1 MSHFITCWCLFGIGA
16 PLATAEVALRF
27 AHDSTSADL
36 ELGSK
41 KTGCMITTESFKLT
55 CQAPGDTASSPGDIP
70 NVMKF
75 MIDCKDMDMDAAF
88 EEIAVY
94 SAPVCAKVGS
104 LTYHGEGVD
113 ANTCTQTVKN
123 QYDWQME
130 VVASSE
136 NRHQVHWK
144 SRKSE
149 LGPSKYRSSVLV
161 SDERL
166 RELSDR
172 PRQTDALMVYEMAR
186 FEPKL
191 QSAYCES
198 LPQRD
203 LRLDM
208 YLWKVE
214 PPSPKRRSYLQDLE
228 EAVNY
233 MEIQVNV
240 DELPNETKTIEATV
254 QYSLPLFVPMKFFE
268 QKYMTKILHLPV
280 DMSSH
285 IRLEQWR
292 TGTSSSRHNLL
303 DCLVLSGV
311 RLKVIQDEQAL
322 TSTLSCPLCAAPA
335 ETTAT
340 HRVEALQA
348 VAATKAGR
356 RSVELSMSL
365 ELSRSQASVS
375 ASCWTPNLTT
385 RPDWRW
391 GTRAATRAAATPR
404 RCEEKEPAPFAPAP
418 EEQLL
423 LQLRVLAAKGIAQY
437 MTERPCQN
445 VVVLCGA
452 GMSTSAG
459 HLAEDGSGRR
469 RIPDFRT
476 PGSGLYDNLQR
487 FNLSQ
492 PEDIFDLEF
501 FKQEPGPFYELCKE
515 LWPGTYQPTLAHHFI
530 RLHFSR
536 GVLRR
541 CYTQRPGS
549 DRAATMLRTWDTWD
563 FADDVEGYPYATND
577 LPVQLAALPEDSLER
592 QAGVSPE
599 KIVAAHGNMD
609 EAHVLGTQRVVDIEE
624 FRHAVFKGDDAC
636 RKLAEI
642 HGGWVT
648 LGSQGLNGPGVMN
661 GFRKP
666 RVVLFGEDLPDRF
679 WSLQDEGGGTNSF
692 ARTSFQ
698 DMLIVI
704 GTSLVVEPFAS
715 LVGKVS
721 PSAPRLLI
729 NREPSGT
736 CDRLHF
742 GFRFLLSNTSNWRDV
757 WFEGGCDEGCQALCD
772 ALSWELRSQEE

>member
-94 SAPVCAKVGS
+94 SAPVCAKVTYTAYSETTEGVWATHLTKNSLFNFTCVLLPLPMWMAKDSGGSSRISVTADVSWRVKDQSYYSWKTIEVGS

-285 IRLEQWR
+285 IRYPKAPIPIDNGPEPDPTQPPEPKP
-292 TGTSSSRHNLL
+292 SSSSGPWWVVCVLL
-303 DCLVLSGV
+303 
-311 RLKVIQDEQAL
+311 VILAIL
-322 TSTLSCPLCAAPA
+322 GAFFY
-335 ETTAT
+335 
-340 HRVEALQA
+340 
-348 VAATKAGR
+348 R
-356 RSVELSMSL
+356 RQRRIASQLHGDGVEL
-365 ELSRSQASVS
+365 R
-375 ASCWTPNLTT
+375 
-385 RPDWRW
+385 
-391 GTRAATRAAATPR
+391 GAAA
-404 RCEEKEPAPFAPAP
+404 
-418 EEQLL
+418 
-423 LQLRVLAAKGIAQY
+423 
-437 MTERPCQN
+437 
-445 VVVLCGA
+445 
-452 GMSTSAG
+452 
-459 HLAEDGSGRR
+459 
-469 RIPDFRT
+469 
-476 PGSGLYDNLQR
+476 
-487 FNLSQ
+487 
-492 PEDIFDLEF
+492 
-501 FKQEPGPFYELCKE
+501 
-515 LWPGTYQPTLAHHFI
+515 
-530 RLHFSR
+530 
-536 GVLRR
+536 
-541 CYTQRPGS
+541 
-549 DRAATMLRTWDTWD
+549 
-563 FADDVEGYPYATND
+563 
-577 LPVQLAALPEDSLER
+577 
-592 QAGVSPE
+592 
-599 KIVAAHGNMD
+599 
-609 EAHVLGTQRVVDIEE
+609 
-624 FRHAVFKGDDAC
+624 
-636 RKLAEI
+636 
-642 HGGWVT
+642 
-648 LGSQGLNGPGVMN
+648 
-661 GFRKP
+661 
-666 RVVLFGEDLPDRF
+666 
-679 WSLQDEGGGTNSF
+679 
-692 ARTSFQ
+692 
-698 DMLIVI
+698 
-704 GTSLVVEPFAS
+704 
-715 LVGKVS
+715 
-721 PSAPRLLI
+721 
-729 NREPSGT
+729 
-736 CDRLHF
+736 
-742 GFRFLLSNTSNWRDV
+742 
-757 WFEGGCDEGCQALCD
+757 
-772 ALSWELRSQEE
+772 